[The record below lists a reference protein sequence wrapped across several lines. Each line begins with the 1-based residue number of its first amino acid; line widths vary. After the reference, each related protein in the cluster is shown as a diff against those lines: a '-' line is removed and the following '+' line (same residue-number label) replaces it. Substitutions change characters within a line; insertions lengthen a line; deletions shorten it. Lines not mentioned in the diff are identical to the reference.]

1 MFHTHTHTHKSRIYI
16 QNPLMTPT
24 FLIAWLEIHALW
36 CDGEKSNETL
46 TNKIHTVQSS
56 LYLSSAMQMSRPGHY
71 WPVMTP
77 SVTLVQPIDRWWH
90 RLWPWCSRWG
100 TGATS
105 DEHAARGPEISQR
118 QHAYVTFQPIWLRQ
132 EQTIINFQFRL
143 NLVFHAVPVQRERI
157 KKKKKKTKLGRGY
170 GSNIKG
176 K

>member
-1 MFHTHTHTHKSRIYI
+1 MNQKACEKLKQNTSGNKSFQMFHTHTHTHKSRIYI

-77 SVTLVQPIDRWWH
+77 SVTLVQPMRHRRDVWWA
-90 RLWPWCSRWG
+90 C
-100 TGATS
+100 
-105 DEHAARGPEISQR
+105 SQR
-118 QHAYVTFQPIWLRQ
+118 TLKSLSGSTPTSLSSQFGSGKNRQ
-132 EQTIINFQFRL
+132 SSTSSSGWTSFFTQFQFKE
-143 NLVFHAVPVQRERI
+143 RE
-157 KKKKKKTKLGRGY
+157 
-170 GSNIKG
+170 
-176 K
+176 